1 MPEIKFYKS
10 RWKGI
15 RLMFLCSLFVA
26 AGILMLN
33 QADSP
38 KLIAWLAILFFGLG
52 YPAGLYQLFD
62 RRPQI
67 IINELG
73 IFDRTT
79 HHDFINWEIIQDA
92 YISEVHKQTFICLVV
107 NEEFEPS
114 RKKGKFR
121 QTVAELNKELG
132 FQELNLSL
140 SYVGIDATRLLHF
153 ILVARTA
160 ERPQRETLL
169 QQLAASV

>member
-1 MPEIKFYKS
+1 MTEIKFYKS
-10 RWKGI
+10 SWKAI
-15 RLMFLCSLFVA
+15 KLMLLCSLFVA
-26 AGILMLN
+26 GGIFMLN

-38 KLIAWLAILFFGLG
+38 KLIAWLITLFFGLG
-52 YPAGLYQLFD
+52 YPAGLYQLLD

-67 IINELG
+67 IINEIG

-92 YISEVHKQTFICLVV
+92 YVSEMHKQTFICLVV

-132 FQELNLSL
+132 FQDLNLSL
-140 SYVGIDATRLLHF
+140 YYVNINAVRLLDF

-160 ERPQRETLL
+160 ERTQRENLL
-169 QQLAASV
+169 KQLLASV